1 MFKQVMVA
9 GALVAGLVCGGY
21 AEASYTE
28 DLRAQYANQDV
39 YAEYT
44 IEEKDT
50 FDKKHPYT
58 DVSHYIYCRKGN
70 DMYLRFAKVEDP
82 SRDTSSSSPDLGKA
96 GAYAAI
102 MSFLAG
108 TTNTAQEHDME
119 MIRDN
124 KMYLVNTEKCTGIF
138 NPLGADYTVGYYTTM
153 ENNIYAMDVMRDI
166 VTSSPDR
173 MLVEV
178 ANSSQETIDEQVY
191 DCEEVV
197 VQHLSTYGRPIGYKK
212 TCKMYYLNG
221 ELKCFTMLKGV
232 KDDDPYEDTGASFF
246 GIKIKGPSDKR
257 IAKVVQL
264 TKTVD
269 TFYFNLID
277 RCELTER

>member
-1 MFKQVMVA
+1 MLKQVIVG
-9 GALVAGLVCGGY
+9 GALVAGLAYGGY

-50 FDKKHPYT
+50 IDKKHSYT

-70 DMYLRFAKVEDP
+70 DMYLRFVKVEDP
-82 SRDTSSSSPDLGKA
+82 NREDESSSYDMGKA
-96 GAYAAI
+96 GVYAAV
-102 MSFLAG
+102 MSYLAG

-119 MIRDN
+119 MVRDN
-124 KMYLVNTEKCTGIF
+124 KLYLVDTEKCTGIF
-138 NPLGADYTVGYYTTM
+138 NPLGTDYTAGYYTTM
-153 ENNIYAMDVMRDI
+153 ENNIYEMDVMRDI

-178 ANSSQETIDEQVY
+178 VNSSQETIDEQVY

-197 VQHLSTYGRPIGYKK
+197 VRRLSTYGRPIGYKK
-212 TCKMYYLNG
+212 TCKMYYVNG
-221 ELKCFTMLKGV
+221 ELKCFTMLRGIKG
-232 KDDDPYEDTGASFF
+232 DDPYEDTGSSFF

-269 TFYFNLID
+269 RFYFDLID
-277 RCELTER
+277 RCELIER